1 MQKWLAERLNDA
13 NNDPE
18 RTERRIRAS
27 PYDAMELGNP
37 TMLAGV
43 IALRT
48 CRHDMIGRTMSAARY
63 CTHSRSF
70 AAITEYAEDAMKQG
84 FGCWRAALSIA
95 FASLVAAQPVAGQ
108 QAEKTYRVGILCG
121 GCSDQEAPSRHAPI
135 RQALRERGYV
145 EGKNIAF
152 EYRSAV
158 GRYEKFPDLAAD
170 LVRAK
175 VDLII
180 AGGGLPGALAAKS
193 ATTTIPIIFVGLGE
207 DPVQHGLVSS
217 LSRPGGNVTG
227 LVDRYADLIP
237 KQLALLKEAVPSV
250 SRVGVLWDARLRQ
263 ALEPS
268 FQAMQTALPSLGLQ
282 HYAIAV
288 NGPDDLPDAFRAASR
303 ARVEALILFPSP
315 KFFVHLAEFARM
327 TAEQKIPAISG
338 FTDFARA
345 GGFLS
350 YGPNAAKTWRYAAI
364 SVDKILKGTI
374 PADIPVEQSDNI
386 DLVVNLQTARAL
398 GLIVPQAL
406 LVSANE
412 VID

>member
-1 MQKWLAERLNDA
+1 
-13 NNDPE
+13 
-18 RTERRIRAS
+18 
-27 PYDAMELGNP
+27 
-37 TMLAGV
+37 
-43 IALRT
+43 
-48 CRHDMIGRTMSAARY
+48 
-63 CTHSRSF
+63 
-70 AAITEYAEDAMKQG
+70 MKQG
-84 FGCWRAALSIA
+84 FGCWLAALSIA
-95 FASLVAAQPVAGQ
+95 FGSLVAAQPVAGQ

-145 EGKNIAF
+145 EGRNITF
-152 EYRSAV
+152 VYRSAE
-158 GRYEKFPDLAAD
+158 GRYEKFTDLAAD

-175 VDLII
+175 VDVII
-180 AGGGLPGALAAKS
+180 AGGGLPGALAAKN

-288 NGPDDLPDAFRAASR
+288 NGPDDLPDALRAASG
-303 ARVEALILFPSP
+303 ARIEALILFPSP

-364 SVDKILKGTI
+364 SVDKILKGTSSGRYSRRAI
-374 PADIPVEQSDNI
+374 RQYRSRRQPSDREGAGADRAASTFGVGERGHRLIAG
-386 DLVVNLQTARAL
+386 TACRR
-398 GLIVPQAL
+398 
-406 LVSANE
+406 SAAPRRL
-412 VID
+412 

>member
-1 MQKWLAERLNDA
+1 
-13 NNDPE
+13 
-18 RTERRIRAS
+18 
-27 PYDAMELGNP
+27 
-37 TMLAGV
+37 
-43 IALRT
+43 
-48 CRHDMIGRTMSAARY
+48 
-63 CTHSRSF
+63 
-70 AAITEYAEDAMKQG
+70 MKQG
-84 FGCWRAALSIA
+84 WCWLAALSIA
-95 FASLVAAQPVAGQ
+95 FGSLVAAQPVGAQ

-121 GCSDQEAPSRHAPI
+121 GCNDQEAPSRLEPI
-135 RQALRERGYV
+135 REALRERGYV
-145 EGKNIAF
+145 EGRNIEF
-152 EYRSAV
+152 VYRSAE
-158 GRYEKFPDLAAD
+158 GRYDKLPDLAAD

-175 VDLII
+175 VDVIM
-180 AGGGLPGALAAKS
+180 AGGGLPGALAAKN
-193 ATTTIPIIFVGLGE
+193 ATTTIPVIFVGIGE

-237 KQLALLKEAVPSV
+237 KQLNLLKEAVPSV

-315 KFFVHLAEFARM
+315 KFNIHLAEIARM

-338 FTDFARA
+338 FTDFART

-350 YGPNAAKTWRYAAI
+350 YGPDSKKTWRYAAI
-364 SVDKILKGTI
+364 SVDKIFKGTS

-386 DLVVNLQTARAL
+386 VLVVNLQTARAL

-412 VID
+412 IID

>member
-1 MQKWLAERLNDA
+1 
-13 NNDPE
+13 
-18 RTERRIRAS
+18 
-27 PYDAMELGNP
+27 
-37 TMLAGV
+37 
-43 IALRT
+43 
-48 CRHDMIGRTMSAARY
+48 
-63 CTHSRSF
+63 
-70 AAITEYAEDAMKQG
+70 MKQS
-84 FGCWRAALSIA
+84 FVCCLAALSIA
-95 FASLVAAQPVAGQ
+95 FGSLVATQPVAGQ
-108 QAEKTYRVGILCG
+108 QAEKTYSVGILCG
-121 GCSDQEAPSRHAPI
+121 GCSDADPARRFAET
-135 RQALRERGYV
+135 RQALRERGYF
-145 EGKNIAF
+145 EGRNIAF
-152 EYRSAV
+152 VYRSAE
-158 GRYEKFPDLAAD
+158 GRYEKLPGLAAD

-175 VDLII
+175 VDVIM
-180 AGGGLPGALAAKS
+180 AGGGLPGALAVKN
-193 ATTTIPIIFVGLGE
+193 ATTTIPIIFVGIGE

-237 KQLALLKEAVPSV
+237 KQLALLKEAVPGL

-268 FQAMQTALPSLGLQ
+268 FEAMQTALPSLGLQ

-288 NGPDDLPDAFRAASR
+288 NRADDLPDAFRAASR

-315 KFFVHLAEFARM
+315 QFFDHLAEFARM
-327 TAEQKIPAISG
+327 TAAQKIPAISG

-364 SVDKILKGTI
+364 SVDKILKGTS

>member
-1 MQKWLAERLNDA
+1 VLPFLIRLRRLDDQRGYDWTSRYPKHLSRDYTAAKATGSRPRDRLAR
-13 NNDPE
+13 
-18 RTERRIRAS
+18 
-27 PYDAMELGNP
+27 
-37 TMLAGV
+37 
-43 IALRT
+43 
-48 CRHDMIGRTMSAARY
+48 
-63 CTHSRSF
+63 
-70 AAITEYAEDAMKQG
+70 
-84 FGCWRAALSIA
+84 WRAGSPKPNCFDLALYEMRFCA
-95 FASLVAAQPVAGQ
+95 KPDKPKPA
-108 QAEKTYRVGILCG
+108 
-121 GCSDQEAPSRHAPI
+121 
-135 RQALRERGYV
+135 RERGYV
-145 EGKNIAF
+145 EGRNIAF
-152 EYRSAV
+152 MYRAAE
-158 GRYEKFPDLAAD
+158 GRYEKLPGLAAD

-175 VDLII
+175 VDVIM
-180 AGGGLPGALAAKS
+180 AGGGLPGALAAKN
-193 ATTTIPIIFVGLGE
+193 ATTTIPIVFVGIGE

-237 KQLALLKEAVPSV
+237 KQLALLREAMPRL
-250 SRVGVLWDARLRQ
+250 SRVGVLWDARLRE

-268 FQAMQTALPSLGLQ
+268 FLAMQTTLRSLGLQ

-315 KFFVHLAEFARM
+315 IFTFHLAEFARM

-338 FTDFARA
+338 FPGFARA

-350 YGPNAAKTWRYAAI
+350 YGPDITKTWRYAAI
-364 SVDKILKGTI
+364 SVDKIFKGTS

>member
-1 MQKWLAERLNDA
+1 
-13 NNDPE
+13 
-18 RTERRIRAS
+18 
-27 PYDAMELGNP
+27 
-37 TMLAGV
+37 
-43 IALRT
+43 
-48 CRHDMIGRTMSAARY
+48 
-63 CTHSRSF
+63 
-70 AAITEYAEDAMKQG
+70 MKQG
-84 FGCWRAALSIA
+84 FGCWLAALSIA
-95 FASLVAAQPVAGQ
+95 FGSPVAAQPVAGQ

-121 GCSDQEAPSRHAPI
+121 GCTDQEAPSRHAPI

-145 EGKNIAF
+145 EGRNITF
-152 EYRSAV
+152 VYRSAE
-158 GRYEKFPDLAAD
+158 GRYEKLPDLAAD

-175 VDLII
+175 VDVIM
-180 AGGGLPGALAAKS
+180 AGGGLPGALAAKN
-193 ATTTIPIIFVGLGE
+193 ATTKIPIIFVGIGE

-217 LSRPGGNVTG
+217 FSRPGGNVTG

-237 KQLALLKEAVPSV
+237 KQLALLKEAMPSV

-288 NGPDDLPDAFRAASR
+288 NAPDDLPDAFRAASS
-303 ARVEALILFPSP
+303 ARIEALILFPSP
-315 KFFVHLAEFARM
+315 KFYVHLAEFARM

-350 YGPNAAKTWRYAAI
+350 YGPNVTKTWRYAAI
-364 SVDKILKGTI
+364 AVDKILKGTS

-386 DLVVNLQTARAL
+386 DLVVNLQTARRWGWSCRKHCWCRRTRSSIKGRDGRLTKRCASS
-398 GLIVPQAL
+398 V
-406 LVSANE
+406 VSMSASGTFE
-412 VID
+412 TSSDVRSSVAMRGKSDISRMSHFGSD

>member
-1 MQKWLAERLNDA
+1 
-13 NNDPE
+13 
-18 RTERRIRAS
+18 
-27 PYDAMELGNP
+27 
-37 TMLAGV
+37 
-43 IALRT
+43 
-48 CRHDMIGRTMSAARY
+48 
-63 CTHSRSF
+63 
-70 AAITEYAEDAMKQG
+70 MKQG
-84 FGCWRAALSIA
+84 FGCWLAALSIA
-95 FASLVAAQPVAGQ
+95 FGSLVAAQPVAGQ

-145 EGKNIAF
+145 EGRNITF
-152 EYRSAV
+152 VYRSAE
-158 GRYEKFPDLAAD
+158 GRYEKFTDLAAD

-175 VDLII
+175 VDVII
-180 AGGGLPGALAAKS
+180 AGGGLPGALAAKN

-288 NGPDDLPDAFRAASR
+288 NGPDDLPDALRAASG
-303 ARVEALILFPSP
+303 ARIEALILFPSP

-327 TAEQKIPAISG
+327 TAEQKIPTISG

-350 YGPNAAKTWRYAAI
+350 YGPNATKTWRYAAI
-364 SVDKILKGTI
+364 SVDKIFKGTS

>member
-1 MQKWLAERLNDA
+1 
-13 NNDPE
+13 
-18 RTERRIRAS
+18 
-27 PYDAMELGNP
+27 
-37 TMLAGV
+37 
-43 IALRT
+43 
-48 CRHDMIGRTMSAARY
+48 
-63 CTHSRSF
+63 
-70 AAITEYAEDAMKQG
+70 MKQG
-84 FGCWRAALSIA
+84 FGCWLAALSIA
-95 FASLVAAQPVAGQ
+95 FGSPVAAQPVAGQ
-108 QAEKTYRVGILCG
+108 QTEKTYRVGILCG
-121 GCSDQEAPSRHAPI
+121 ACSDQDPTPPFAAF

-145 EGKNIAF
+145 EGRNIAF
-152 EYRSAV
+152 VFRSAD
-158 GRYEKFPDLAAD
+158 GRYEKLPDLAAE

-175 VDLII
+175 VDII
-180 AGGGLPGALAAKS
+180 MAGGGLPGALAAKN
-193 ATTTIPIIFVGLGE
+193 ATTTIPIIFVGIGE

-250 SRVGVLWDARLRQ
+250 SRLGVLWDARLRQ

-268 FQAMQTALPSLGLQ
+268 FKAMQTALPSLGLQ

-288 NGPDDLPDAFRAASR
+288 NAPDDLPDAFRAASR

-315 KFFVHLAEFARM
+315 KFYVHLAEFARM

-338 FTDFARA
+338 FTDFART

-350 YGPNAAKTWRYAAI
+350 YGPNLTKTWRYAAI
-364 SVDKILKGTI
+364 AVDKIFKGAS

-386 DLVVNLQTARAL
+386 DLVVNLQTAKAL

>member
-1 MQKWLAERLNDA
+1 
-13 NNDPE
+13 
-18 RTERRIRAS
+18 
-27 PYDAMELGNP
+27 
-37 TMLAGV
+37 
-43 IALRT
+43 
-48 CRHDMIGRTMSAARY
+48 
-63 CTHSRSF
+63 
-70 AAITEYAEDAMKQG
+70 MKQG
-84 FGCWRAALSIA
+84 FGCWLAALSIA
-95 FASLVAAQPVAGQ
+95 FGSPVAAQPMAGQ
-108 QAEKTYRVGILCG
+108 QAEKTYRVGILCVA
-121 GCSDQEAPSRHAPI
+121 CSDQDPRPPFVAF

-145 EGKNIAF
+145 EGRNIAF
-152 EYRSAV
+152 VFRSADE
-158 GRYEKFPDLAAD
+158 YEKLPDLATD

-175 VDLII
+175 VDVIM
-180 AGGGLPGALAAKS
+180 AGGGLPGALAAKN
-193 ATTTIPIIFVGLGE
+193 ATTKIPIIFVGIGE

-250 SRVGVLWDARLRQ
+250 SRLGVLWDARLRQ

-268 FQAMQTALPSLGLQ
+268 FKAMQTALPSLGLQ

-288 NGPDDLPDAFRAASR
+288 NAPDDLPDAFRAASR

-315 KFFVHLAEFARM
+315 KFYAHLGEFARM

-338 FTDFARA
+338 FTGFARA

-350 YGPNAAKTWRYAAI
+350 YGPNVTKTWRYAAI
-364 SVDKILKGTI
+364 SVDKIFKGTS

-386 DLVVNLQTARAL
+386 DLVVNLQTAKAL

>member
-1 MQKWLAERLNDA
+1 
-13 NNDPE
+13 
-18 RTERRIRAS
+18 
-27 PYDAMELGNP
+27 
-37 TMLAGV
+37 V
-43 IALRT
+43 
-48 CRHDMIGRTMSAARY
+48 
-63 CTHSRSF
+63 F
-70 AAITEYAEDAMKQG
+70 
-84 FGCWRAALSIA
+84 
-95 FASLVAAQPVAGQ
+95 
-108 QAEKTYRVGILCG
+108 
-121 GCSDQEAPSRHAPI
+121 
-135 RQALRERGYV
+135 
-145 EGKNIAF
+145 
-152 EYRSAV
+152 RSAD
-158 GRYEKFPDLAAD
+158 GRYEKLPDLAAE

-175 VDLII
+175 VDII
-180 AGGGLPGALAAKS
+180 MAGGGLPGALAAKN
-193 ATTTIPIIFVGLGE
+193 ATTTIPIIFVGIGE

-250 SRVGVLWDARLRQ
+250 SRLGVLWDARLRQ

-268 FQAMQTALPSLGLQ
+268 FKAMQTALPSLGLQ

-288 NGPDDLPDAFRAASR
+288 NAPDDLPDAFRAASR

-315 KFFVHLAEFARM
+315 KFYVHLAEFARM

-338 FTDFARA
+338 FTDFART

-350 YGPNAAKTWRYAAI
+350 YGPNLTKTWRYAAI
-364 SVDKILKGTI
+364 AVDKIFKGAS

-386 DLVVNLQTARAL
+386 DLVVNLQTAKAL

>member
-1 MQKWLAERLNDA
+1 MKLFHY
-13 NNDPE
+13 P
-18 RTERRIRAS
+18 AS
-27 PYDAMELGNP
+27 HE
-37 TMLAGV
+37 
-43 IALRT
+43 T
-48 CRHDMIGRTMSAARY
+48 CADIPGSDETSEI
-63 CTHSRSF
+63 CTTPL
-70 AAITEYAEDAMKQG
+70 I
-84 FGCWRAALSIA
+84 
-95 FASLVAAQPVAGQ
+95 VQPVAGQ

-121 GCSDQEAPSRHAPI
+121 GCNDQEAPSRHAPI

-152 EYRSAV
+152 EYRSAA
-158 GRYEKFPDLAAD
+158 GRYERFSDLAAD

-175 VDLII
+175 VDVII

-193 ATTTIPIIFVGLGE
+193 ATTTIPIVFVGLGE

-250 SRVGVLWDARLRQ
+250 SRVAVLWDAHLRL

-282 HYAIAV
+282 QYAIAV
-288 NGPDDLPDAFRAASR
+288 NGPDDLPDALRAARR

-345 GGFLS
+345 GGLLS
-350 YGPNAAKTWRYAAI
+350 YGPDSEKTWRYAAI
-364 SVDKILKGTI
+364 SVDKILKGTS

-398 GLIVPQAL
+398 GLIVPQAIL
-406 LVSANE
+406 MSANE

>member
-1 MQKWLAERLNDA
+1 
-13 NNDPE
+13 
-18 RTERRIRAS
+18 
-27 PYDAMELGNP
+27 
-37 TMLAGV
+37 
-43 IALRT
+43 
-48 CRHDMIGRTMSAARY
+48 
-63 CTHSRSF
+63 
-70 AAITEYAEDAMKQG
+70 MKQG
-84 FGCWRAALSIA
+84 FGCWLAALSIA
-95 FASLVAAQPVAGQ
+95 FGSPVAAQPVAGR
-108 QAEKTYRVGILCG
+108 QAEKTHRVGILCVA
-121 GCSDQEAPSRHAPI
+121 CSDQDPRPPFVAF

-145 EGKNIAF
+145 EGRNIAF
-152 EYRSAV
+152 VFRSADE
-158 GRYEKFPDLAAD
+158 YEKLPDLATD

-175 VDLII
+175 VDVIM
-180 AGGGLPGALAAKS
+180 AGGGLPGALAAKN
-193 ATTTIPIIFVGLGE
+193 ATTKIPIIFVGIGE

-237 KQLALLKEAVPSV
+237 KQLALLKEAMPSV

-288 NGPDDLPDAFRAASR
+288 NAPDDLPDAFRAASS
-303 ARVEALILFPSP
+303 AQIEALILFPSP
-315 KFFVHLAEFARM
+315 KFYVHLAEFARM

-350 YGPNAAKTWRYAAI
+350 YGPNVTKTWRYAAI
-364 SVDKILKGTI
+364 AVDKILKGTS

-386 DLVVNLQTARAL
+386 DLVVNLQTAKAL
-398 GLIVPQAL
+398 GLVVPQAL

>member
-1 MQKWLAERLNDA
+1 
-13 NNDPE
+13 
-18 RTERRIRAS
+18 
-27 PYDAMELGNP
+27 
-37 TMLAGV
+37 
-43 IALRT
+43 
-48 CRHDMIGRTMSAARY
+48 
-63 CTHSRSF
+63 
-70 AAITEYAEDAMKQG
+70 MKQR
-84 FGCWRAALSIA
+84 FGCWLAALSIA
-95 FASLVAAQPVAGQ
+95 FGSHVAAQPVAGQ
-108 QAEKTYRVGILCG
+108 QAEKTYTVGILCG
-121 GCSDQEAPSRHAPI
+121 GCSAQDPASSFAPI
-135 RQALRERGYV
+135 RQALHERGYV
-145 EGKNIAF
+145 EGRNIAF
-152 EYRSAV
+152 VYRSAE
-158 GRYEKFPDLAAD
+158 GRYEKFADLAAD

-175 VDLII
+175 VDVIMT
-180 AGGGLPGALAAKS
+180 GGGLPGALAAKN
-193 ATTTIPIIFVGLGE
+193 ATTTIPIIFVGIGE

-217 LSRPGGNVTG
+217 LSRPGGNITG

-237 KQLALLKEAVPSV
+237 KQLALLKEAVPSL
-250 SRVGVLWDARLRQ
+250 SRVGVLWDARIRQ

-315 KFFVHLAEFARM
+315 IFTFHLAEFARM

-338 FTDFARA
+338 FPGFARA

-350 YGPNAAKTWRYAAI
+350 YGPDITKTWRYAAI
-364 SVDKILKGTI
+364 SVDKILKGTS
-374 PADIPVEQSDNI
+374 PADIPVEQSDNLN
-386 DLVVNLQTARAL
+386 LVVNLQTARAL

>member
-1 MQKWLAERLNDA
+1 
-13 NNDPE
+13 
-18 RTERRIRAS
+18 
-27 PYDAMELGNP
+27 
-37 TMLAGV
+37 
-43 IALRT
+43 
-48 CRHDMIGRTMSAARY
+48 
-63 CTHSRSF
+63 
-70 AAITEYAEDAMKQG
+70 MKQG
-84 FGCWRAALSIA
+84 FGCWLAALSIA
-95 FASLVAAQPVAGQ
+95 FGSPVAAQPVAGQ
-108 QAEKTYRVGILCG
+108 QAEKTYRVGILCVA
-121 GCSDQEAPSRHAPI
+121 CSDQDPRPPFVAF

-145 EGKNIAF
+145 EGRNIAF
-152 EYRSAV
+152 VFRSAD
-158 GRYEKFPDLAAD
+158 GYEKLPDLATD

-175 VDLII
+175 VDVIM
-180 AGGGLPGALAAKS
+180 AGGGLPGALAAKN
-193 ATTTIPIIFVGLGE
+193 ATTKIPIIFVGIGE

-288 NGPDDLPDAFRAASR
+288 NAPDDLPDAFRAASS
-303 ARVEALILFPSP
+303 ARIEALILFPSP
-315 KFFVHLAEFARM
+315 KFYVHLAEFARM

-350 YGPNAAKTWRYAAI
+350 YGPNVTKTWRYAAI
-364 SVDKILKGTI
+364 SVDKILKGTS

-386 DLVVNLQTARAL
+386 DLVVNLQTAKVL